1 MTWTHKVIGLVVVAT
16 RLGCNMEQL
25 IYELSFFGMIV
36 ILIGLRLWGDSK

>member
-1 MTWTHKVIGLVVVAT
+1 MDSNQYRNEVLMT
-16 RLGCNMEQL
+16 EQL

>member
-1 MTWTHKVIGLVVVAT
+1 MT
-16 RLGCNMEQL
+16 EQL

>member
-1 MTWTHKVIGLVVVAT
+1 MDSDQHRNEVLMT
-16 RLGCNMEQL
+16 EQL

>member
-1 MTWTHKVIGLVVVAT
+1 MDANGYRTAKGSWKVRFNMT
-16 RLGCNMEQL
+16 EQL

>member
-1 MTWTHKVIGLVVVAT
+1 
-16 RLGCNMEQL
+16 MEQL